1 MEPKAT
7 GGNAE
12 HRLRIAS
19 LKINKILSKT
29 LKQKSLFNS
38 IGGIMYFFK

>member
-29 LKQKSLFNS
+29 LNRNLYLTVSEE
-38 IGGIMYFFK
+38 